1 MTQDIAQTVK
11 ETHGGEVGGHHNEV
25 TTVIINASPYEVA
38 GKELTYEQV
47 VNLAYNNAPPT
58 GPNVVITVTYSRGE
72 NGKSGTMLPGVSV
85 KIKTR
90 MVFDVTA
97 TDRS

>member
-1 MTQDIAQTVK
+1 M
-11 ETHGGEVGGHHNEV
+11 
-25 TTVIINASPYEVA
+25 
-38 GKELTYEQV
+38 
-47 VNLAYNNAPPT
+47 NLFYNNAPPS

-72 NGKSGTMLPGVSV
+72 HGQEGDMLPGDTV
-85 KIKTR
+85 KLKNK